1 MSINN
6 KVTELIEFKQTS
18 WDYESQLEL
27 MLEDAKDESEKY
39 WKEIAVAK
47 EENDKQKKA
56 NEKILYEYIGI
67 FFSFLGCFLFL

>member
-18 WDYESQLEL
+18 CDYESQLEL

-56 NEKILYEYIGI
+56 NEKILYEYIVI
-67 FFSFLGCFLFL
+67 FFLS